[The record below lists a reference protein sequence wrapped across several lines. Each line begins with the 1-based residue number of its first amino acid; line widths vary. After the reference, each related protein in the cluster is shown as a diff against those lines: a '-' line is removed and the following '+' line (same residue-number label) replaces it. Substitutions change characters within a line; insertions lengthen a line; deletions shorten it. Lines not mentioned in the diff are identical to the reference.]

1 MDELL
6 SEFVAETQE
15 SLEALANVVVALE
28 SDPSDRN
35 LLDELFRFF
44 HTVKGSCGFLN
55 LPRFEKL
62 SHAAEDILSEVRS
75 GDAPPDAATIT
86 AVLAVMD
93 RIAELC
99 SAIASGASLPH
110 QNDDQL
116 IETLR
121 HCYKMACSEAAPAV
135 DDDHVE
141 KDSAIVTEQAVRNNG
156 ASRTIRLPLTLIDQL
171 MNGVSDMVL
180 ARNELSRKL
189 RTNDASPELE
199 AAFDRLSTCIADMRD
214 SISKTRMQRVDRLFM
229 AIPRMVRDLGRELGK
244 SIELTLEGGDVEMD
258 REMVEMVVD
267 PLTHIVRNSIDHGIE
282 KPIERAATGKPETG
296 TLRIS
301 AHQSGSQIVIEV
313 ADDGRG
319 INVDAVIGKVVAKG
333 LMTAQDV
340 SKLNDQ
346 AKLDLIFTPGLST
359 AEQVTSVS
367 GRGVGMDIVR
377 ANIERIGGVISLSN
391 DPGQGLTITMRVPLT
406 LTIIPGLI
414 LSAGGLNFAIPRS
427 AIIEI
432 LHDNNPTVSLSA
444 LGGGKTVTIR
454 GTRYSMIDLEDVI
467 GVPPVERQGPRSLML
482 VRSASGKPYILGV
495 SHVENH
501 EELVIRPAAPIVM
514 SAGIYA
520 GMTLPDNGQP
530 MLLLDAGGIAQAA
543 QLPLVV
549 ENVDVLDTGETD
561 EQASPKT
568 YTGLRFI
575 ELTGEERVVRLSLVE
590 RVEDIDAGAFGETA
604 GRAHVQI
611 DGRLIPC
618 AYGIDKKAR
627 TGVITC
633 LRMRD
638 GARELCYPVE
648 TVVDID
654 EIPTELDMDAAYGV
668 VAGVVLVAGQH
679 IEVIDGYALF
689 STLQDGQ
696 IVEEK
701 ASKGRCVIADGD
713 DIWNR
718 EILAPLLMQAGYDVI
733 WGEADLA
740 TGGHDV
746 LLMSGAGTQA
756 GDVSAAHAVVKLR
769 SSSAPAGPDDD
780 SIYRYDRSAL
790 LNAISLASGIRSSAA

>member
-28 SDPSDRN
+28 ADPSDRN

-99 SAIASGASLPH
+99 SAIATGASLPH

-121 HCYKMACSEAAPAV
+121 HCYKLACSESASTEV
-135 DDDHVE
+135 EDHVIR
-141 KDSAIVTEQAVRNNG
+141 DNAIVTETTVKNG

-189 RTNDASPELE
+189 RGSDASPELE
-199 AAFDRLSTCIADMRD
+199 AAFDRLSACIADMRD

-282 KPIERAATGKPETG
+282 RPIERAAAGKPEMG

-377 ANIERIGGVISLSN
+377 ANIERIGGVISLHN
-391 DPGQGLTITMRVPLT
+391 APGQGLTITMRVPLT

-414 LSAGGLNFAIPRS
+414 LCAGGLNFAIPRS
-427 AIIEI
+427 AIVEI
-432 LHDNNPTVSLSA
+432 LHDNNPTVSISA

-467 GVPPVERQGPRSLML
+467 GVPPVERSGPRSLML

-549 ENVDVLDTGETD
+549 ENVDALDSAEND
-561 EQASPKT
+561 EHNKPQT

-590 RVEDIDAGAFGETA
+590 RVEDIEVGAFGETA
-604 GRAHVQI
+604 GRAHVRI
-611 DGRLIPC
+611 EGRLVPC
-618 AYGIDKKAR
+618 AYAIDKNAR
-627 TGVITC
+627 SGEITC

-648 TVVDID
+648 AVVDID
-654 EIPTELDMDAAYGV
+654 EIPAELDMDAAYGV
-668 VAGVVLVAGQH
+668 VAGIVLVAGQH
-679 IEVIDGYALF
+679 IEVIDGHALF
-689 STLQDGQ
+689 STLQAGK
-696 IVEEK
+696 VVAEREGK
-701 ASKGRCVIADGD
+701 ARCVIADGD
-713 DIWNR
+713 DMWNR
-718 EILAPLLMQAGYDVI
+718 EILAPLLIQAGYDVI
-733 WGEADLA
+733 WGGADI
-740 TGGHDV
+740 TTEGGDV
-746 LLMSGAGTQA
+746 VLMSGAGTHGSDA
-756 GDVSAAHAVVKLR
+756 PPAHAVVKLR
-769 SSSAPAGPDDD
+769 SSSMPAGPDDD
-780 SIYRYDRSAL
+780 SIYRYDRAAL
-790 LNAISLASGIRSSAA
+790 LNAISMASTTRSSAA